1 MIITNYKI
9 VEGNY
14 KHNVVWGYIKNT
26 SGEIILYS
34 PQITK
39 LIEKAYREGKEF
51 INIEINN
58 STIYLKNKL
67 YQKTNKKKN
76 SIFREKIDKT
86 LNYNLIEKKVYLNK
100 KTNLWGLYKNMEHV
114 GLLVDVSINDI
125 ENYKNLITNIILEHK
140 ENSKFHGISCSNII
154 KIVYNNLDLYNINNL
169 DNIFIKTHKKTKN
182 ICEGFLEL
190 VYLVNGNHYND
201 EEITLYILTDSINM
215 KHINV
220 IYHTLLNEKK
230 INSKWKLINIETDEI
245 NINDLEQIYM

>member
-1 MIITNYKI
+1 MIINNYKI

-26 SGEIILYS
+26 TGEIILYS

-39 LIEKAYREGKEF
+39 LIEKAYKEGKEF

-58 STIYLKNKL
+58 SVIYLKNEL
-67 YQKTNKKKN
+67 YKKTNKKKY
-76 SIFREKIDKT
+76 SIFREKIDRT

-100 KTNLWGLYKNMEHV
+100 KTNLWGLYKKMEHV
-114 GLLVDVSINDI
+114 GLLVDMSINDI

-140 ENSKFHGISCSNII
+140 ENSKFHSISCSNII

-169 DNIFIKTHKKTKN
+169 DNIFIKTYKKTKN
-182 ICEGFLEL
+182 ICDGFLEL
-190 VYLVNGNHYND
+190 IYLVNGNHYED

-215 KHINV
+215 KNIN
-220 IYHTLLNEKK
+220 ILYNKLQNEKK
-230 INSKWKLINIETDEI
+230 INNKWKIINIETDEI